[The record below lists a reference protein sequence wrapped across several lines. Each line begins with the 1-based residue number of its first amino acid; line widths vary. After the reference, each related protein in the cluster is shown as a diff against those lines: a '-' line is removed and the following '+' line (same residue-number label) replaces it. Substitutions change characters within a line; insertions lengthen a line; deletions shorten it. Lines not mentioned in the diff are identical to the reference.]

1 MCCHKQKG
9 RSLCNQHHSHIN
21 LLLSAGRRDRHL
33 ALTQPLDY
41 AYDRS
46 DIVRLWLRMRI
57 AWCGREEYIH
67 AKAVHWR
74 KPMKEASLNKRHT
87 YPAASALL
95 RAVTVALLILAPVV
109 LASAQ
114 SSGPPS
120 DSASAGRSRAE
131 DGATR
136 ISSDSERDPI
146 SLEAIQE
153 GAKNFELRRSEMDDT
168 RSNAAHTAAAAERR
182 ARDASKSD
190 ETAQDT
196 KVSPVERR
204 PPRDAVPHQGIEASL
219 CSQGSSETSC
229 RLSFAQRVRR
239 PAAACRAPSHRL
251 FGFDDHTS
259 PRD

>member
-1 MCCHKQKG
+1 
-9 RSLCNQHHSHIN
+9 
-21 LLLSAGRRDRHL
+21 
-33 ALTQPLDY
+33 
-41 AYDRS
+41 
-46 DIVRLWLRMRI
+46 
-57 AWCGREEYIH
+57 
-67 AKAVHWR
+67 
-74 KPMKEASLNKRHT
+74 MKEASLNKRHT

-95 RAVTVALLILAPVV
+95 RTATVALLILAPVV

-136 ISSDSERDPI
+136 ISSDSETDPI

-153 GAKNFELRRSEMDDT
+153 GVKNFELRRSEMDDT
-168 RSNAAHTAAAAERR
+168 PSNAAHAAAAAERR

-190 ETAQDT
+190 ERAQDT

-204 PPRDAVPHQGIEASL
+204 PPRDAVPHQGIEATTVQTEGPSRPL
-219 CSQGSSETSC
+219 SVPKARARPPADYPPRSEFGRS
-229 RLSFAQRVRR
+229 
-239 PAAACRAPSHRL
+239 AAACRAPSHRL
-251 FGFDDHTS
+251 FGFDNHTS

>member
-1 MCCHKQKG
+1 MCRHEQKG
-9 RSLCNQHHSHIN
+9 RSLCNQQHSHIN
-21 LLLSAGRRDRHL
+21 LPLSAGRRDRHL

-57 AWCGREEYIH
+57 H

-74 KPMKEASLNKRHT
+74 KPMKEASLNKRHI

-95 RAVTVALLILAPVV
+95 RTVTVALLIFAPVV

-120 DSASAGRSRAE
+120 DSASPGRPRAE

-136 ISSDSERDPI
+136 INSDSERDPI

-153 GAKNFELRRSEMDDT
+153 GVKNFELRRSELDGT
-168 RSNAAHTAAAAERR
+168 QPNAHPAAAAERR
-182 ARDASKSD
+182 AREASKSD
-190 ETAQDT
+190 EKAQDT
-196 KVSPVERR
+196 KVPPVEHR
-204 PPRDAVPHQGIEASL
+204 PPRDAVPHQGIEATTVQTEGPS
-219 CSQGSSETSC
+219 
-229 RLSFAQRVRR
+229 R
-239 PAAACRAPSHRL
+239 P
-251 FGFDDHTS
+251 
-259 PRD
+259 